1 MTALAAHPARRVGP
15 VEAFGTAALALR
27 DRTLR
32 RLGVS
37 LEEVT
42 GSAQRGPAGAA
53 RQELA
58 YLLWTECLQLS
69 LGQVAKLI
77 GRGDHSAAIHAILA
91 GARRR
96 GIMAA
101 RVSDLRE
108 SGGEDLDWI
117 KLAYQAAGFRSACGL
132 TQVQAAARAGIS
144 RTEWRKVENGR
155 AVSAATLLRICRA
168 IAVDPLAL
176 LPVTHETAVKHD
188 PAEGRKPDRAS
199 GVVARPAGGAG
210 DEVAGARREAS

>member
-1 MTALAAHPARRVGP
+1 MISDAVGKADHPLTYVARLVAADG
-15 VEAFGTAALALR
+15 AFGAAALTLR

-58 YLLWTECLQLS
+58 YLLWTECTHLS

-108 SGGEDLDWI
+108 SGGEDLDWV

-132 TQVQAAARAGIS
+132 TQVQAAARAGVS

-168 IAVDPLAL
+168 INVDPLAL
-176 LPVTHETAVKHD
+176 LPVTHETAVKH
-188 PAEGRKPDRAS
+188 
-199 GVVARPAGGAG
+199 GGA
-210 DEVAGARREAS
+210 S

>member
-1 MTALAAHPARRVGP
+1 MIALAASTHRCVEPSFVSSVGD
-15 VEAFGTAALALR
+15 AALALR

-37 LEEVT
+37 LEDVT
-42 GSAQRGPAGAA
+42 GRAQRGPAGAA

-58 YLLWTECLQLS
+58 YLLWTQCPHLS

-91 GARRR
+91 GARAR

-108 SGGEDLDWI
+108 SSGEDLDWV

-132 TQVQAAARAGIS
+132 TQAQASARAGVS
-144 RTEWRKVENGR
+144 RGEWRKVENGR

-176 LPVTHETAVKHD
+176 LPVTHETAVKH
-188 PAEGRKPDRAS
+188 
-199 GVVARPAGGAG
+199 GG
-210 DEVAGARREAS
+210 EA